1 MLDRHLA
8 ELYGVRPLRL
18 REQVK
23 RNIERFPGDFLFQ
36 LTAAE
41 TQFMVS
47 QNAIPSWKHLGGA
60 LPYVFTQEGVAML
73 SSVLRSERAVQVN
86 IRIMRAFV
94 RYQEILGGHR
104 ALRSKLDALEKKYDA
119 QFKIVFDAIRLLIP
133 QAASAKTVGFRP

>member
-23 RNIERFPGDFLFQ
+23 RNIERFPGDFIFR
-36 LTAAE
+36 LTVAE
-41 TQFMVS
+41 TQFLVS

-94 RYQEILGGHR
+94 RFQR
-104 ALRSKLDALEKKYDA
+104 W
-119 QFKIVFDAIRLLIP
+119 
-133 QAASAKTVGFRP
+133 ASVHKVPRGSLQDELTPE